1 MQFVK
6 HIARETKAGYSLVE
20 VLVVVTIMG
29 ILSSMGVAGLQAAVA
44 NSRVKDAAINTA
56 AFIER
61 VGNESRE
68 LTSPICL
75 AIPNSLH
82 PRVIYAVRSNGAD
95 CSPSNWIGSEGS
107 VVDSLE
113 IDSPLEFAKNT
124 SSSCN
129 SSIGVDFIS
138 TTSESA
144 LFKPRLGLS
153 AVPSQGVVCIK
164 YGDGED
170 GPFGL
175 AQKELNSNSVKA
187 YWKVE
192 KSSGDAGWQ
201 EIGGTK

>member
-75 AIPNSLH
+75 DTVKSNIL
-82 PRVIYAVRSNGAD
+82 YAVRSNGVD
-95 CSPSNWIGSEGS
+95 CSPSNRVVGVGSI
-107 VVDSLE
+107 VDSLE

-129 SSIGVDFIS
+129 SSIGVDFIF
-138 TTSESA
+138 TKTESA

-153 AVPSQGVVCIK
+153 AVPPQGVVCIK

-175 AQKELNSNSVKA
+175 AKKEWNSNSVKA

>member
-75 AIPNSLH
+75 DVLNN
-82 PRVIYAVRSNGAD
+82 PRILYAVRSNGAD
-95 CSPSNWIGSEGS
+95 CAPSNQVVGEGS
-107 VVDSLE
+107 IVDSLE

-129 SSIGVDFIS
+129 SSIGVDFIF

-153 AVPSQGVVCIK
+153 AVPPQGVVCIK
-164 YGDGED
+164 YGDN

-175 AQKELNSNSVKA
+175 AKKEWNSNSVKA

>member
-29 ILSSMGVAGLQAAVA
+29 ILSSMGVAGLQRAVA
-44 NSRVKDAAINTA
+44 NARVKDAALNTA

-75 AIPNSLH
+75 DTLNNIL
-82 PRVIYAVRSNGAD
+82 YAVRSNGVD
-95 CSPSNWIGSEGS
+95 CSPSNRVVGVGSI
-107 VVDSLE
+107 VDSLE
-113 IDSPLEFAKNT
+113 IDSPLEFAQNDT
-124 SSSCN
+124 RSCN
-129 SSIGVDFIS
+129 SSIGVDFIF
-138 TTSESA
+138 TKSESA

-153 AVPSQGVVCIK
+153 AVPPQGVVCIK
-164 YGDGED
+164 YGDN

-175 AQKELNSNSVKA
+175 AKKEWNSNSVKA